1 MNTAQ
6 PEKTNQS
13 YDFGLSIV
21 MPRNNGSQ
29 AGVDALR
36 KSLIRGNELV
46 KNVKK

>member
-21 MPRNNGSQ
+21 MPRNNGTKEQ
-29 AGVDALR
+29 FDALR
-36 KSLIRGNELV
+36 KSLERNKLI